1 MGVGAAGL
9 ASTWGSP
16 SKVKPAAHSGPP
28 RLGPRPEAA
37 MLSPTWVGEANPLG
51 CSLPL
56 SCHFSIFGEEK
67 DLGSRDWG
75 AGEKSL
81 VRALRWVLRSPELPL
96 LKAAT
101 QAREFN
107 KTSGSLSSW
116 GPPARAA
123 MGLGYI
129 TGLCELSPRS
139 ETAPGLGIIT
149 GPQQMVEADGRG
161 RPSAVGHVTCQH
173 LCRAGHGRVHAGP
186 HGRQH

>member
-1 MGVGAAGL
+1 MDRGGQ
-9 ASTWGSP
+9 P
-16 SKVKPAAHSGPP
+16 SGTLPALILPFQHI
-28 RLGPRPEAA
+28 RR
-37 MLSPTWVGEANPLG
+37 GEGFGEQGLG
-51 CSLPL
+51 CWGEVL
-56 SCHFSIFGEEK
+56 SQ
-67 DLGSRDWG
+67 G
-75 AGEKSL
+75 AQ
-81 VRALRWVLRSPELPL
+81 VLRSPGLPL

-107 KTSGSLSSW
+107 KAGGSLPSW

-186 HGRQH
+186 QGRQH